1 MESSQPTHRLKLQW
15 PTWLAIAFA
24 ALCVPVAQ
32 AQNLITQTP
41 DITRTATDRGPAS
54 PESMANVTVHL
65 KMQNQA
71 AFDKAVEDLYTPDS
85 PTYHRWLTDA
95 QMSSYAP
102 SSADLAT
109 VRKTLQDQG
118 LQILSVSPD
127 GSSIRARGTL
137 GSMERVFQ
145 TQIHQFERAG
155 QTFHANVTA
164 AHLIGPADNL
174 VAGVTGLSQLKM
186 RSYLKQVVNPITGQ
200 TAQGVPVAQATN
212 GFAGTLTNQC
222 FGNPFA
228 VTLNHIGY
236 TYPVANYYGNA
247 YTQGV
252 PLCGWTPTQ
261 MQAHYGLTDAYKAG
275 LDGSGETIVLVEGPT
290 DETAMRNDF
299 NMFNKLSG
307 IAGASTSNLQV
318 LYPDGQPSPLPGY
331 YWQDESVLDLEWA
344 HAIAPK
350 AKIVVL
356 IMPSQDWTE
365 FEYAIQ
371 YAVDNK
377 LGNVIS
383 NSYGLPE
390 YQSGPYTINAF
401 SQVIQQAA
409 AKGIAVNF
417 ATGDGGDEGLGA
429 PDAGGVSFPADS
441 PFATAVGGTSLD
453 VPSGVGNHAEVGWG
467 NNEARLSA
475 SFLFVYDPPLIGGF
489 IGGAGGGE
497 STVFAK
503 PSWQASVSGT
513 NRQIPDISAVADPYT
528 GGAVVLDGR
537 ITAIGGTSLAC
548 PVFSAIWALA
558 DQKAGQS
565 LGQAAPL
572 LATLLKKGAA
582 ITDIV
587 PVSTPTNVAGL
598 ITDAAGTTYYSSD
611 TLMAPVDTTT
621 QYTTA
626 LWGPPFIL
634 GGLPGTF
641 IDLSFGTDTSL
652 QTATGWDNVTG
663 WGIPNGVTFINA
675 AAALK

>member
-1 MESSQPTHRLKLQW
+1 MAPG
-15 PTWLAIAFA
+15 IANSAPGVANA
-24 ALCVPVAQ
+24 AADL
-32 AQNLITQTP
+32 
-41 DITRTATDRGPAS
+41 GPAS

-65 KMQNQA
+65 KLPNQA
-71 AFDKAVEDLYTPDS
+71 AFDQAVEALYTPGS
-85 PTYHRWLTDA
+85 ATYHHWLTDA
-95 QMSSYAP
+95 QMSAYSP
-102 SSADLAT
+102 SSADVAT
-109 VRKTLQDQG
+109 VRQALQAQG
-118 LQILSVSPD
+118 LQILSVSAD
-127 GSSIRARGTL
+127 NASIRARGTL
-137 GSMERVFQ
+137 GNMERSFQ
-145 TQIHQFERAG
+145 TQIHQFKRDG

-164 AHLIGPADNL
+164 AHLAGSADNL
-174 VAGVTGLSQLKM
+174 VAGITGLSQLKM
-186 RSYLKQVVNPITGQ
+186 RSYLKQIVNPTTGQ
-200 TAQGVPVAQATN
+200 LAQGVPIAQATN

-222 FGNPFA
+222 FGDPFP
-228 VTLNHIGY
+228 VTLHHIGY
-236 TYPVANYYGNA
+236 TYPVGNYYGNA

-252 PLCGWTPTQ
+252 PLCGWTPAQ
-261 MQAHYGLTDAYKAG
+261 MQAHYGLTAAYKAG
-275 LDGSGETIVLVEGPT
+275 LDGSGQTIVLVEGPT
-290 DETAMRNDF
+290 EATQMLADF
-299 NMFNKLSG
+299 KSFNQL
-307 IAGASTSNLQV
+307 SNLAEATGSSLQI

-344 HAIAPK
+344 HAMAPK
-350 AKIVVL
+350 AKIVML

-383 NSYGLPE
+383 NSYGEAE
-390 YQSGPYTINAF
+390 YKSGPYTVGAF

-409 AKGIAVNF
+409 AKGVAVNF
-417 ATGDGGDEGLGA
+417 ASGDNGDEGTGA
-429 PDAGGVSFPADS
+429 PNAGGVSFPADS

-467 NNEARLSA
+467 NNEAQLSA
-475 SFLFVYDPPLIGGF
+475 SFLFVYDPPRIGGF
-489 IGGAGGGE
+489 FGGAGGGE

-503 PSWQASVSGT
+503 PAWQASVSGS
-513 NRQIPDISAVADPYT
+513 NRQVPDIAAVADPYT
-528 GGAVVLDGR
+528 GGAVVLNGH
-537 ITAIGGTSLAC
+537 ITGIGGTSLAC

-572 LATLLKKGAA
+572 LATLVKQGTA

-587 PVSTPTNVAGL
+587 PVSTPTNVAGVL
-598 ITDAAGTTYYSSD
+598 FDATGATYYSSD
-611 TLMAPVDTTT
+611 TLMAPLYTTT

-626 LWGPPFIL
+626 LWNPPFIL

-641 IDLSFGTDTSL
+641 IDISFGTDTSL
-652 QTATGWDNVTG
+652 QTASGWDNVTG